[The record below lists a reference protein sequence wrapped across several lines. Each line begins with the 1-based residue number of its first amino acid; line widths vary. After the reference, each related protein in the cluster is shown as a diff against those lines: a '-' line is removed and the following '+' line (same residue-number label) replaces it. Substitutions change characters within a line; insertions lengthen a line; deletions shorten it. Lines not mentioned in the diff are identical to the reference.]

1 MWVYAMG
8 VPNAKENEMTQTNDV
23 TMDLRNLPAGTLVVS
38 TLDGEAGRVV
48 EPATYSRNGKKATSY
63 VVLTDDGKEV
73 WDVADIILPDA
84 DAADSARV
92 KDAAGDLFA
101 ACKAVEALW
110 RKHGL
115 GDDDAESEPVWN
127 LLRRAI
133 AKAEGR
139 NE

>member
-1 MWVYAMG
+1 MGLYAMG
-8 VPNAKENEMTQTNDV
+8 VPNAKENEMTQTNET
-23 TMDLRNLPAGTLVVS
+23 TMGIRNLPAGTLVVS
-38 TLDGEAGRVV
+38 TLDGEPGRVV
-48 EPATYSRNGKKATSY
+48 EVCTQNRSRTKATSY
-63 VVLTDDGKEV
+63 VVLTNDGREI
-73 WDVADIILPDA
+73 WDVADIILPDN
-84 DAADSARV
+84 DAADRARV
-92 KDAAGDLFA
+92 QDAAADLFT

-133 AKAEGR
+133 SKAEGK

>member
-1 MWVYAMG
+1 
-8 VPNAKENEMTQTNDV
+8 MTKTNDA
-23 TMDLRNLPAGTLVVS
+23 TRDIRNLPAGTLVVS

-48 EPATYSRNGKKATSY
+48 EPATYSRNGKKATAY

-73 WDVADIILPDA
+73 WDAADIIMPDA
-84 DAADSARV
+84 DAVDAVRV
-92 KDAAGDLFA
+92 KDAAADLFA

-115 GDDDAESEPVWN
+115 GDDDDESEPVWN

-139 NE
+139 TK

>member
-1 MWVYAMG
+1 
-8 VPNAKENEMTQTNDV
+8 MTKTSDA
-23 TMDLRNLPAGTLVVS
+23 TRDIRNLPAGTLVVS

-73 WDVADIILPDA
+73 WDAADIIMPDA
-84 DAADSARV
+84 DAKNAAILNPRV
-92 KDAAGDLFA
+92 MAAAADLFT
-101 ACKAVEALW
+101 ACQAVEALW

-139 NE
+139 SE

>member
-1 MWVYAMG
+1 
-8 VPNAKENEMTQTNDV
+8 MTKTNDA
-23 TMDLRNLPAGTLVVS
+23 TRDIRNLPAGTLVVS
-38 TLDGEAGRVV
+38 TLDGEPGRVV
-48 EPATYSRNGKKATSY
+48 EPATYSRNGRKATSY

-73 WDVADIILPDA
+73 WDAADIILPDP
-84 DAADSARV
+84 DPKSAAILNPRV
-92 KDAAGDLFA
+92 MAAAADLFA
-101 ACKAVEALW
+101 ACQAVEALW

-127 LLRRAI
+127 QLRRAI